1 MARLLD
7 LAPEQRAEVIGS
19 LPTRAKSALLYD
31 WRGFWARPEQLW
43 EPGPWGEIILGGR
56 GAGKN
61 MAGAQNIR
69 HVAGHAE
76 LCGGRAK
83 RNASDRHHGE
93 GGWIGIAG
101 RTANDVN
108 ETMLYGPS
116 GLMTISPPWF
126 RPRHIASRKILVW
139 PNGVRARLMSGD
151 TPESF
156 RGPN

>member
-1 MARLLD
+1 
-7 LAPEQRAEVIGS
+7 
-19 LPTRAKSALLYD
+19 
-31 WRGFWARPEQLW
+31 
-43 EPGPWGEIILGGR
+43 
-56 GAGKN
+56 
-61 MAGAQNIR
+61 NIR

-156 RGPN
+156 RGPNFGFLWCDELAYWKKL